1 MQEDQID
8 HLLLKVL
15 EKRAN
20 ENELR
25 YFRGWMDQN
34 QQNRQTFESLK
45 KIWEQKKTTQDQ
57 KAQKVR
63 DMIWQRSKSRKRQ
76 FPFSNTWKVA
86 ASLFLIIAAL
96 LGYEMIVQPRDPL
109 EVVENPANLW
119 IEKEAVAGVKL
130 ETVLPDGSIVKLN
143 SNSRMRY
150 QKDFNDTLRVIRL
163 WGEAYFDVVKDTLRP
178 FTVITDRLETRVLGT
193 EFNISAYQD
202 EEIMVS
208 LVEGKVK
215 VTHPQMDSAVYLAV
229 GKSLRFNQQETFS
242 IHQFDRNTIIGWKNG
257 NLVFN
262 NVSFDDFIKKLERW
276 YGVKVKVTGNRID
289 NWNLNG
295 TFSNEPLENVLEY
308 ISYGRSFS
316 YSIDKENVLLEF

>member
-229 GKSLRFNQQETFS
+229 GKSLRFSQQETYS